1 MALCVM
7 GISITSCKKEHEV
20 TKNNAAESSLAAAQ
34 GYSCVY
40 TIKTSQTV
48 VDGSTLNLP
57 AGSVVCIEAGTRGPL
72 WLKNFEGQ
80 AGKPITFV
88 NSNGKVT
95 ISASS
100 SNGYGLK
107 FSNCKYVKLAG
118 NGSNDQYGIHVKGS
132 HIGVTFESL
141 STNWEVSNVE
151 ISNIGFAGLMGKTD
165 PTCDPATWNGN
176 FTMRDISIHDNY
188 VHDVTGEGFYIG
200 NSFYASGRS
209 LSCGTITPHTVEGLR
224 LFKNKVVNTGC
235 EGIQVGCATKGCE
248 IFDNTIENYG
258 RDPFAAHQNNGLQ
271 LGEGTGGKCYNN
283 IIKNGPGNGIIC
295 LGYGDNV
302 VYNNLILG
310 AGAYGVYVDTRYTP
324 GQAFSFINNTVV
336 NSGSDGF
343 MIAAGK
349 IPMNNVINNII
360 VNPKTGKFI
369 NTRNSAKVTDK
380 NNYTTMNV
388 ADVKFVN
395 ASGGDYRLASGSPA
409 IDKGA
414 DVSSFGVTYDF
425 SSTARPTGN
434 GYDIGAYEGTSSGT
448 SVTPN
453 PNPGTGTGG
462 GSGPTPTPTPTPT
475 PGATKVTS
483 ITLVNADTDKDIMT
497 LSNGAVIDYS
507 KIGTKNIN
515 VRANVASGFAGSVQ
529 FKLNGAVV
537 NTESYAP
544 ITMFGDEGSDYKPGT
559 FVAGSHKL
567 AVTDY
572 ASANAQGT
580 VGGTT
585 EISFTVT
592 NGGTTTPTPGATKV
606 TSVTLV
612 NADTDKDIMTLTNGA
627 VIDYSK
633 IGTKNINVRANVASG
648 FAGSV
653 QFKLDGAVVNTES
666 YAPITMFG
674 DAGSDYKPGTFAEG
688 SRKLSVTDYSG
699 ANAQGTAGG
708 TTEISFTVTNGVVT
722 TPTPSA
728 GNTVVSFTL
737 VNSETNRDIATIT
750 NGATISLS
758 ALKANKINIRANTGN
773 EVKSVAFKMDGK
785 SGRIESEAPYAI
797 GGDNNGNYGSYYL
810 SFGNH
815 TVSAT
820 PYTQAGTKGTAGNTL
835 SVNFN
840 LVR

>member
-1 MALCVM
+1 MKRSSILMALCVM
-7 GISITSCKKEHEV
+7 GISITSCKKEHDV
-20 TKNNAAESSLAAAQ
+20 TKNNAAESLAAVQ

-48 VDGSTLNLP
+48 VDASTLNLP

-72 WLKNFEGQ
+72 WLKNFQGE

-88 NSNGKVT
+88 NSNGKVS
-95 ISASS
+95 INASS

-107 FSNCKYVKLAG
+107 FSNCKYVKVAG
-118 NGSNDQYGIHVKGS
+118 NGSNDQYGIHVNGS

-141 STNWEVSNVE
+141 STNWEISNVE

-165 PTCDPATWNGN
+165 PTCDPSTWNGN
-176 FTMRDISIHDNY
+176 FVMRDCSIHDNY
-188 VHDVTGEGFYIG
+188 VHDVTGEGFYVG
-200 NSFYASGRS
+200 NSFYASGRA

-224 LFKNKVVNTGC
+224 LYKNKVVNSGC

-248 IFDNTIENYG
+248 IFDNTIENFG
-258 RDPFAAHQNNGLQ
+258 KDPFAANQNNGLQ

-302 VYNNLILG
+302 VYNNVVLN
-310 AGAYGVYVDTRYTP
+310 AGAYGVYCDTRYTP
-324 GQAFSFINNTVV
+324 GPAFSFINNTII

-349 IPMNNVINNII
+349 IAMNNVINNII
-360 VNPKTGKFI
+360 VNPKTGKYI

-380 NNYTTMNV
+380 NNYTSMNI

-395 ASGGDYRLASGSPA
+395 ASGGDYRLAAGSPA

-414 DVSSFGVTYDF
+414 DVSSFGVTYDL
-425 SSTARPTGN
+425 SNTARPTG
-434 GYDIGAYEGTSSGT
+434 GTYDVGAYEGTSSGT
-448 SVTPN
+448 SV

-462 GSGPTPTPTPTPT
+462 GTTTPTDPGTGGGTTTPT
-475 PGATKVTS
+475 PGVTKVTS
-483 ITLVNADTDKDIMT
+483 VTLVNADTDKDIMT

-529 FKLNGAVV
+529 FKLDGAVAS
-537 NTESYAP
+537 TESSVP
-544 ITMFGDEGSDYKPGT
+544 LTLFGDAGTDYKPGT
-559 FVAGSHKL
+559 FTAGSHKL
-567 AVTDY
+567 TVTDY
-572 ASANAQGT
+572 SSASAQGT

-592 NGGTTTPTPGATKV
+592 NG
-606 TSVTLV
+606 
-612 NADTDKDIMTLTNGA
+612 
-627 VIDYSK
+627 
-633 IGTKNINVRANVASG
+633 
-648 FAGSV
+648 
-653 QFKLDGAVVNTES
+653 E
-666 YAPITMFG
+666 
-674 DAGSDYKPGTFAEG
+674 
-688 SRKLSVTDYSG
+688 
-699 ANAQGTAGG
+699 
-708 TTEISFTVTNGVVT
+708 VT
-722 TPTPSA
+722 TPTPST
-728 GNTVVSFTL
+728 GNSVVSFIL
-737 VNSETNRDIATIT
+737 INSETNKEIATIT

-758 ALKANKINIRANTGN
+758 ALKTSKINIKANTGS

-785 SGRIESEAPYAI
+785 SGRIESEAPYSI
-797 GGDNNGNYGSYYL
+797 GGDTKGDYQAYYL
-810 SFGNH
+810 ALGNH

-820 PYTQAGTKGTAGNTL
+820 PYTQAGTKGTAGTTL

-840 LVR
+840 LVK

>member
-7 GISITSCKKEHEV
+7 GISITSCKKEHDV
-20 TKNNAAESSLAAAQ
+20 TKNNAAESSLAAVQ
-34 GYSCVY
+34 GYTCVY
-40 TIKTSQTV
+40 TIKTSQSV

-72 WLKNFEGQ
+72 WLKNFQGQ

-88 NSNGKVT
+88 NSSGKVT

-107 FSNCKYVKLAG
+107 FSNCKYVKVAG

-141 STNWEVSNVE
+141 STNWEISNVE

-165 PTCDPATWNGN
+165 PSCDPATWNGN
-176 FTMRDISIHDNY
+176 FVMRDVSIHDNY

-200 NSFYASGRS
+200 NSFYASGRN

-224 LFKNKVVNTGC
+224 LFKNKVVNSGC

-248 IFDNTIENYG
+248 IFENTIENFG
-258 RDPFAAHQNNGLQ
+258 KDPFAAHQNNGLQ

-295 LGYGDNV
+295 LGYGDNL
-302 VYNNLILG
+302 VYNNLILN
-310 AGAYGVYVDTRYTP
+310 AGAYGVYADTRYTP
-324 GQAFSFINNTVV
+324 GQAFNFINNTII

-349 IPMNNVINNII
+349 IPMTNIMNNII
-360 VNPKTGKFI
+360 VNPKSGKFI

-380 NNYTTMNV
+380 NNYTTMNIG
-388 ADVKFVN
+388 DVKFVN
-395 ASGGDYRLASGSPA
+395 ASGGDYRLAAGSPA
-409 IDKGA
+409 IDKGT

-425 SSTARPTGN
+425 SNTARPTG
-434 GYDIGAYEGTSSGT
+434 GTYDIGAYEGNSSGT
-448 SVTPN
+448 PV
-453 PNPGTGTGG
+453 PNPGTGGG
-462 GSGPTPTPTPTPT
+462 TTDPTTPTNPTTPTPT
-475 PGATKVTS
+475 PGVTKVTS

-529 FKLNGAVV
+529 FKL
-537 NTESYAP
+537 
-544 ITMFGDEGSDYKPGT
+544 
-559 FVAGSHKL
+559 
-567 AVTDY
+567 
-572 ASANAQGT
+572 
-580 VGGTT
+580 
-585 EISFTVT
+585 
-592 NGGTTTPTPGATKV
+592 
-606 TSVTLV
+606 
-612 NADTDKDIMTLTNGA
+612 
-627 VIDYSK
+627 
-633 IGTKNINVRANVASG
+633 
-648 FAGSV
+648 
-653 QFKLDGAVVNTES
+653 DGAVVNTES

-674 DAGSDYKPGTFAEG
+674 DAGTDYKPGTFTAG
-688 SRKLSVTDYSG
+688 SHKLAVTDYSA

-708 TTEISFTVTNGVVT
+708 TTEISFTVTNGAVT
-722 TPTPSA
+722 TPTPTPTT
-728 GNTVVSFTL
+728 GNSVVSFTL
-737 VNSETNRDIATIT
+737 INAETNRDIATIT

-758 ALKANKINIRANTGN
+758 ALKANKINIRANTGS

-785 SGRIESEAPYAI
+785 SGRIESEAPFAI

-810 SFGNH
+810 AFGNH
-815 TVSAT
+815 TVAAT
-820 PYTQAGTKGTAGNTL
+820 PYTQAGTKGTAGTPL

>member
-1 MALCVM
+1 MRRSSILMALCVM
-7 GISITSCKKEHEV
+7 GISITSCKKEHDV
-20 TKNNAAESSLAAAQ
+20 TKNNAAESSLAAVQ
-34 GYSCVY
+34 GYTCVY
-40 TIKTSQTV
+40 TIKTSQSV

-72 WLKNFEGQ
+72 WLKNFQGQ

-88 NSNGKVT
+88 NSSGKVT

-107 FSNCKYVKLAG
+107 FSNCKYVKVAG

-141 STNWEVSNVE
+141 STNWEISNVE

-165 PTCDPATWNGN
+165 PSCDPATWNGN
-176 FTMRDISIHDNY
+176 FVMRDISIHDNY

-200 NSFYASGRS
+200 NSFYASGRN

-224 LFKNKVVNTGC
+224 LFKNKVVNSGC

-248 IFDNTIENYG
+248 IFENTIENFG
-258 RDPFAAHQNNGLQ
+258 KDPFAAHQNNGLQ

-295 LGYGDNV
+295 LGYGDNL
-302 VYNNLILG
+302 VYNNLILN
-310 AGAYGVYVDTRYTP
+310 AGAYGVYADTRYTP
-324 GQAFSFINNTVV
+324 GQAFNFINNTII

-349 IPMNNVINNII
+349 IPMTNIMNNII
-360 VNPKTGKFI
+360 VNPKSGKFI

-380 NNYTTMNV
+380 NNYTTMNIG
-388 ADVKFVN
+388 DVKFVN
-395 ASGGDYRLASGSPA
+395 ASGGDYRLAAGSPA
-409 IDKGA
+409 IDKGT

-425 SSTARPTGN
+425 SNTARPTG
-434 GYDIGAYEGTSSGT
+434 GTYDIGAYEGNSSGT
-448 SVTPN
+448 PV
-453 PNPGTGTGG
+453 PNPGTGGG
-462 GSGPTPTPTPTPT
+462 TTDPTTPTNPTTPTPT
-475 PGATKVTS
+475 PGVTKVTS

-529 FKLNGAVV
+529 FKL
-537 NTESYAP
+537 
-544 ITMFGDEGSDYKPGT
+544 
-559 FVAGSHKL
+559 
-567 AVTDY
+567 
-572 ASANAQGT
+572 
-580 VGGTT
+580 
-585 EISFTVT
+585 
-592 NGGTTTPTPGATKV
+592 
-606 TSVTLV
+606 
-612 NADTDKDIMTLTNGA
+612 
-627 VIDYSK
+627 
-633 IGTKNINVRANVASG
+633 
-648 FAGSV
+648 
-653 QFKLDGAVVNTES
+653 DGAVVNTES

-674 DAGSDYKPGTFAEG
+674 DAGTDYKPGTFTAG
-688 SRKLSVTDYSG
+688 SHKLAVTDYSA

-722 TPTPSA
+722 TPTPTPTT
-728 GNTVVSFTL
+728 GNSVVSFTL
-737 VNSETNRDIATIT
+737 INAETNRDIATIT

-758 ALKANKINIRANTGN
+758 ALKANKINIRANTGS

-785 SGRIESEAPYAI
+785 SGRIESDAPYAI

-810 SFGNH
+810 AFGNH

-820 PYTQAGTKGTAGNTL
+820 PYSQAGTKGTAGTPL

-840 LVR
+840 LVK

>member
-7 GISITSCKKEHEV
+7 GISITSCKKEHDV
-20 TKNNAAESSLAAAQ
+20 TKNNAAESSLAAVQ

-40 TIKTSQTV
+40 TIKTSQSV

-72 WLKNFEGQ
+72 WLKNFQGQ

-107 FSNCKYVKLAG
+107 FSNCKYVKVAG
-118 NGSNDQYGIHVKGS
+118 NGSDDQYGIHVKGS

-141 STNWEVSNVE
+141 STNWEISNVE

-176 FTMRDISIHDNY
+176 FVMRDCSIHDNY
-188 VHDVTGEGFYIG
+188 VHDVTGEGFYVG

-224 LFKNKVVNTGC
+224 LYKNKVVNSGC

-248 IFDNTIENYG
+248 IFDNTIENFG
-258 RDPFAAHQNNGLQ
+258 KDPFAANQNNGLQ

-302 VYNNLILG
+302 VYNNVVLN
-310 AGAYGVYVDTRYTP
+310 AGAYGVYCDTRYTP
-324 GQAFSFINNTVV
+324 GQAFSFINNTIV

-349 IPMNNVINNII
+349 ISMNNVINNII
-360 VNPKTGKFI
+360 VNPKTGKYI

-380 NNYTTMNV
+380 NNYTTMNI

-395 ASGGDYRLASGSPA
+395 ATGGDYRLAAGSPS

-414 DVSSFGVTYDF
+414 DVSSFGVTYDL
-425 SSTARPTGN
+425 SNTARPTG
-434 GYDIGAYEGTSSGT
+434 GTYDIGAYEGTSSGT
-448 SVTPN
+448 SV

-462 GSGPTPTPTPTPT
+462 GTTPTDPGTGGGTTNPPTTPT
-475 PGATKVTS
+475 PGVSKVTS

-497 LSNGAVIDYS
+497 LANGS
-507 KIGTKNIN
+507 
-515 VRANVASGFAGSVQ
+515 
-529 FKLNGAVV
+529 
-537 NTESYAP
+537 
-544 ITMFGDEGSDYKPGT
+544 
-559 FVAGSHKL
+559 
-567 AVTDY
+567 
-572 ASANAQGT
+572 
-580 VGGTT
+580 
-585 EISFTVT
+585 
-592 NGGTTTPTPGATKV
+592 
-606 TSVTLV
+606 
-612 NADTDKDIMTLTNGA
+612 

-653 QFKLDGAVVNTES
+653 QFKLDGAVAATES
-666 YAPITMFG
+666 AVPLTLFG
-674 DAGSDYKPGTFAEG
+674 DAGTDYKPGTFAAG
-688 SRKLSVTDYSG
+688 SHKLSATDYSS
-699 ANAQGTAGG
+699 ASAQGTVGG
-708 TTEISFTVTNGVVT
+708 TIEVSFTVTNGEVVTTPPT
-722 TPTPSA
+722 TPTPST
-728 GNTVVSFTL
+728 GNSIVSFTL
-737 VNSETNRDIATIT
+737 INSETNKEIATIT

-758 ALKANKINIRANTGN
+758 ALNTSKINIKANTGSD
-773 EVKSVAFKMDGK
+773 VKSVAFKMDGK

-797 GGDNNGNYGSYYL
+797 GGDSNGDYAAYYL
-810 SFGNH
+810 ALGNH

-820 PYTQAGTKGTAGNTL
+820 PYTLAGTKGIAGAVL

-840 LVR
+840 LVK